1 MFNVQNPF
9 SFVEYGISSPTHQK
23 KGSQWL
29 SELVAVDI
37 FTLVWSSSQAAALA
51 SGGPFCLRH
60 IQTCSDET
68 VELIYFQSESW
79 T

>member
-9 SFVEYGISSPTHQK
+9 SLVEYSMSSPTHQK

-37 FTLVWSSSQAAALA
+37 FTLVWSSSQAASFCVRLVRMRLLN
-51 SGGPFCLRH
+51 SSIFKVNLGPAVKP
-60 IQTCSDET
+60 TN
-68 VELIYFQSESW
+68 
-79 T
+79 